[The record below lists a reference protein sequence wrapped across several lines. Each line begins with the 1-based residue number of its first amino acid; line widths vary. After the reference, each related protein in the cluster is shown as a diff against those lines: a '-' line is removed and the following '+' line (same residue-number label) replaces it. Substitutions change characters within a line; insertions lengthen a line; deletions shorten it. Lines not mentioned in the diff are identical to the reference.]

1 MKIKNYMLV
10 VKDLEKSKD
19 FYWKVLG
26 LRTLA
31 DMGIHAVL
39 TGGLALQTEGSFKEF
54 TGKEIYY
61 HGNDTEIYFEEDDFD
76 SFVEKLYSMEK
87 IEYVHP
93 VMEHSWGQRV
103 VRLYD
108 PDHHIIEVGENMKTV
123 CRRYLDQ
130 GMTMEEIA
138 EKMGIPLKAVKAYA
152 R

>member
-54 TGKEIYY
+54 TGKEISY
-61 HGNDTEIYFEEDDFD
+61 HGNDTEIYFCLLYTSLV
-76 SFVEKLYSMEK
+76 SFSIQKNGK
-87 IEYVHP
+87 
-93 VMEHSWGQRV
+93 HS
-103 VRLYD
+103 
-108 PDHHIIEVGENMKTV
+108 IIK
-123 CRRYLDQ
+123 
-130 GMTMEEIA
+130 
-138 EKMGIPLKAVKAYA
+138 
-152 R
+152 

>member
-54 TGKEIYY
+54 TGKEISY
-61 HGNDTEIYFEEDDFD
+61 HGNDTEIYFEEDVFD
-76 SFVEKLYSMEK
+76 SFVETLQY
-87 IEYVHP
+87 
-93 VMEHSWGQRV
+93 
-103 VRLYD
+103 
-108 PDHHIIEVGENMKTV
+108 GEDRI
-123 CRRYLDQ
+123 CASRH
-130 GMTMEEIA
+130 GA
-138 EKMGIPLKAVKAYA
+138 
-152 R
+152 

>member
-54 TGKEIYY
+54 TGKEISY

-76 SFVEKLYSMEK
+76 
-87 IEYVHP
+87 
-93 VMEHSWGQRV
+93 
-103 VRLYD
+103 RLC
-108 PDHHIIEVGENMKTV
+108 GETLQYGEDRI
-123 CRRYLDQ
+123 CASRH
-130 GMTMEEIA
+130 GA
-138 EKMGIPLKAVKAYA
+138 
-152 R
+152 

>member
-1 MKIKNYMLV
+1 M
-10 VKDLEKSKD
+10 KDLEKSKD

-54 TGKEIYY
+54 TGKEISY

-108 PDHHIIEVGENMKTV
+108 PDHHIIEVGESMKIVIQRFLST
-123 CRRYLDQ
+123 
-130 GMTMEEIA
+130 GMTMEEISS
-138 EKMGIPLKAVKAYA
+138 KMDAPIEDLTKLLNC
-152 R
+152 

>member
-87 IEYVHP
+87 IE
-93 VMEHSWGQRV
+93 SWSIAGDKES
-103 VRLYD
+103 YA
-108 PDHHIIEVGENMKTV
+108 
-123 CRRYLDQ
+123 Y
-130 GMTMEEIA
+130 MTRIT
-138 EKMGIPLKAVKAYA
+138 IS
-152 R
+152 

>member
-54 TGKEIYY
+54 TGK
-61 HGNDTEIYFEEDDFD
+61 
-76 SFVEKLYSMEK
+76 
-87 IEYVHP
+87 
-93 VMEHSWGQRV
+93 
-103 VRLYD
+103 
-108 PDHHIIEVGENMKTV
+108 
-123 CRRYLDQ
+123 
-130 GMTMEEIA
+130 
-138 EKMGIPLKAVKAYA
+138 
-152 R
+152 